1 MSAFDYQLLNE
12 LLREGSPLALCTVI
26 GIKGSTPRKLG
37 AKMLVQP
44 DGTPYGTILGTIG
57 GGAIEHLVRAKAL
70 EIIKKGTAEV
80 VEVALASE
88 LGMCCGGQM
97 SIFIEPLENQPHLIV
112 LGAGHI
118 GLALSRLG
126 LTMDFQVTLADPRQD
141 LLDASKVP
149 DTITCF
155 EDYTAFD
162 LEKMPFGH
170 NTFVVVV
177 THDHRQD
184 QELIEKIL
192 PKQFHYLALVG
203 SRRRRDLQYK
213 GASIRDLLKN
223 KSRPSYVQ
231 QVSILML
238 KHLRKSPSLSCRK

>member
-12 LLREGSPLALCTVI
+12 LLREGSSLALCTVI

-184 QELIEKIL
+184 QELIEKFFRNNFIIS
-192 PKQFHYLALVG
+192 PWSAQEE
-203 SRRRRDLQYK
+203 RRDLQYK